1 MLEVCRRL
9 ALGLALILGAA
20 ALLLVSDLG
29 SRKSAA
35 KKAQDRDR
43 PVKISLTQPASQAVL
58 DDAVRGVV
66 DALGDRGFVD
76 GQTMQLKKSNAEGD
90 TATGAA
96 IARDMANG
104 DADLLITV
112 STLALQS
119 VANAN
124 KTTQKRHVFGVV
136 SDPWAAG
143 VGLSRENPLDHPAW
157 MAGFGTMQPVEP
169 AFKIARAMKPDLKRV
184 GVVWN
189 AAEANSEAQIEIA
202 RKVCASLGIELMEA
216 TIDSSA
222 GVGEAAAALVARGV
236 EAIFLPGD
244 VMVMVGADQLIAAA
258 NKNGVAVFSVIPP
271 NARKGALFDIGAD
284 YYEVGRHAG
293 ELAADVLDGLDPA
306 KVEIVNYL
314 PESVII
320 NEQAL
325 AELAKN
331 GWRLPESVRQRAK
344 LIIAPDGKERPG
356 LAAKAVAEPAP
367 KLRRDHPWKLY
378 AIMYTESPPAEE
390 AVAGLREGMA
400 KWPLVEGR
408 DYTFKLLNAQGDV
421 GTLNSLVDAALTDGA
436 DIIIPISTPSLQ
448 AAIRKVK
455 DRPVIFTLIA
465 NPVIVGAGKSFDDHL
480 PNVTGVSVL
489 APTDE
494 MLDLL
499 RKHFPQYRRL
509 GTLFCPAEANSVDLK
524 DTFVAH
530 ARDRGFEVETVA
542 VSTPTE
548 LPDAAMSLAGRPI
561 DAIVQISDNIT
572 SAGFTAIA
580 RAANQTQKPL
590 FSLNSTTTELGA
602 PVSFGRDYHECGLQ
616 TAKMVLRVMDGESPA
631 KIPFLLS
638 PHVVKKAS
646 LPNAAKNGL
655 VLPQGYL
662 DEMETVIRP

>member
-1 MLEVCRRL
+1 MLETLRRL
-9 ALGLALILGAA
+9 ALGLLLIAGAS
-20 ALLLVSDLG
+20 ALLLISDLA
-29 SRKSAA
+29 SRVKA
-35 KKAQDRDR
+35 KRSGPAR
-43 PVKISLTQPASQAVL
+43 VSLVQPASQSVL
-58 DDAVRGVV
+58 DDAVRGAV
-66 DALGDRGFVD
+66 AAMADRGYIE
-76 GQTMQLKKSNAEGD
+76 GSTLNLTRYNAEGD
-90 TATGAA
+90 AAVSAA
-96 IARDMANG
+96 IARQVVNS
-104 DADLLITV
+104 DADLLLTV
-112 STLALQS
+112 STLSLQS

-124 KTTQKRHVFGVV
+124 HAARKKHVFGVV
-136 SDPWAAG
+136 SDPAAAG
-143 VGLSRENPLDHPAW
+143 VGVSRDEPLDHPAW
-157 MAGFGTMQPVEP
+157 MAGFGTLQPVEQ
-169 AFKIARAMKPDLKRV
+169 AFQIAREMKPDLRRV

-189 AAEANSEAQIEIA
+189 ASEANSEAQILIA
-202 RKVCASLGIELMEA
+202 REVCARMGIELMES

-222 GVGEAAAALVARGV
+222 GVGEASAALVARGV

-258 NKNGVAVFSVIPP
+258 KKNGVAVFSVIPP

-293 ELAADVLDGLDPA
+293 DLAADVLDGRDPA
-306 KVEIVNYL
+306 KVEVVNYL

-325 AELAKN
+325 AGLAQK
-331 GWRLPESVRQRAK
+331 GWSLPDSVRKRAK
-344 LIIAPDGKERPG
+344 LLIAADGSEQPGPAAASPKARRADWRPRG
-356 LAAKAVAEPAP
+356 GG
-367 KLRRDHPWKLY
+367 PWKLY
-378 AIMYTESPPAEE
+378 AIMYVESPPSEE
-390 AVAGLREGMA
+390 TIAGLREGMA

-436 DIIIPISTPSLQ
+436 DVIIPISTPSLQ

-455 DRPVIFTLIA
+455 DRPVVFSLIA
-465 NPVIVGAGKSFDDHL
+465 NPLIVGAGKSFEDHL

-499 RKHFPQYRRL
+499 RKHFPGYRRI

-524 DTFVAH
+524 DTLVAH
-530 ARDRGFEVETVA
+530 AKERGLEVETVA
-542 VSTPTE
+542 VSTPSE
-548 LPDAAMSLAGRPI
+548 LADAAMSLAGKRI
-561 DAIVQISDNIT
+561 DAIVQISDNIS
-572 SAGFTAIA
+572 SAGFTAVS
-580 RAANQTQKPL
+580 RAANQTRMPL
-590 FSLNSTTTELGA
+590 FSLNSTTTSLGS

-616 TAKMVLRVMDGESPA
+616 TAKMVLRVLDGEDPA

-655 VLPQGYL
+655 TLPQGYL
-662 DEMETVIRP
+662 DEMETVIRE

>member
-1 MLEVCRRL
+1 MLEISRRL
-9 ALGLALILGAA
+9 ALGLALVFGAA
-20 ALLLVSDLG
+20 ALLLVSDLK
-29 SRKSAA
+29 SRKGAA
-35 KKAQDRDR
+35 KAAARGPAK
-43 PVKISLTQPASQAVL
+43 VSLAQPASQAVL

-76 GQTMQLKKSNAEGD
+76 GRTMQLKKSNAEGD

-96 IARDMANG
+96 IACDMANG

-143 VGLSRENPLDHPAW
+143 VGLSREHPLDHPAW

-169 AFKIARAMKPDLKRV
+169 AFKIAREMKPDLERV

-202 RKVCASLGIELMEA
+202 RKVCAAMGIELMEA

-222 GVGEAAAALVARGV
+222 GVGEAAAALAARGV

-325 AELAKN
+325 AGLAKY
-331 GWRLPESVRQRAK
+331 GWSLPESVRRRAK
-344 LIIAPDGKERPG
+344 LIIASDGKEQAGP
-356 LAAKAVAEPAP
+356 AAKSAGTPPP
-367 KLRRDHPWKLY
+367 KPRRDQPWKLY

-390 AVAGLREGMA
+390 TVAGLREGMA
-400 KWPLVEGR
+400 KWPLAEGR

-436 DIIIPISTPSLQ
+436 DIVIPISTPSLQ

-455 DRPVIFTLIA
+455 DRPVVFTLIA

-489 APTDE
+489 APTDD

-542 VSTPTE
+542 VSTPSE
-548 LPDAAMSLAGRPI
+548 LADAAMSLAGKPI

-572 SAGFTAIA
+572 SAGFTAIT
-580 RAANQTQKPL
+580 RAANQTQMPL
-590 FSLNSTTTELGA
+590 FSLNSTTTGLGA
-602 PVSFGRDYHECGLQ
+602 PVSFGRDYHECGMQ
-616 TAKMVLRVMDGESPA
+616 TAKMVWRVMQGENPA
-631 KIPFLLS
+631 NIPFLLS

-655 VLPQGYL
+655 VFPQGWL
-662 DEMETVIRP
+662 DEMETVIRE